1 MTSGQ
6 RTFFADERHAEVL
19 RLLAAERRVESA
31 WLARCFG
38 VSAESIRG
46 LTTPDADEAL
56 VKHEM
61 LAATRQRVFLV
72 DTSKFGRESRAR
84 HAMLTHVDVLVT
96 DDAVTPEQCER
107 LLAVDV
113 TVEVAR

>member
-6 RTFFADERHAEVL
+6 RTFFADERH
-19 RLLAAERRVESA
+19 
-31 WLARCFG
+31 
-38 VSAESIRG
+38 AESIRG

-56 VKHEM
+56 VKHE
-61 LAATRQRVFLV
+61 
-72 DTSKFGRESRAR
+72 
-84 HAMLTHVDVLVT
+84 MLTHVDVLVT

>member
-6 RTFFADERHAEVL
+6 RTFFADERRAE
-19 RLLAAERRVESA
+19 LLPTEGSPRPTPMRPWSSTRCWRR
-31 WLARCFG
+31 
-38 VSAESIRG
+38 
-46 LTTPDADEAL
+46 
-56 VKHEM
+56 
-61 LAATRQRVFLV
+61 
-72 DTSKFGRESRAR
+72 
-84 HAMLTHVDVLVT
+84 VDVLVT

>member
-6 RTFFADERHAEVL
+6 RTFFADERHA
-19 RLLAAERRVESA
+19 A
-31 WLARCFG
+31 
-38 VSAESIRG
+38 SIRG

-56 VKHEM
+56 VKHE
-61 LAATRQRVFLV
+61 
-72 DTSKFGRESRAR
+72 
-84 HAMLTHVDVLVT
+84 MLTHVDVLVT

-113 TVEVAR
+113 PVEVAR